1 MSADKELYK
10 VDSVSITLE
19 EHGDNLRAYLAIL
32 PHPPEGTTMSQLEP
46 SKALDVALDLLRILQ
61 GDTTEQDSS
70 PVAEKSNQ
78 VFEKLQNAPTSTTVQ

>member
-1 MSADKELYK
+1 MSTNKELYT
-10 VDSVSITLE
+10 VESVSITLE
-19 EHGDNLRAYLAIL
+19 EHGDNLRAYLVIH
-32 PHPPEGTTMSQLEP
+32 PYPPEGTTMSQLEP
-46 SKALDVALDLLRILQ
+46 SKALDVALDLLRILR